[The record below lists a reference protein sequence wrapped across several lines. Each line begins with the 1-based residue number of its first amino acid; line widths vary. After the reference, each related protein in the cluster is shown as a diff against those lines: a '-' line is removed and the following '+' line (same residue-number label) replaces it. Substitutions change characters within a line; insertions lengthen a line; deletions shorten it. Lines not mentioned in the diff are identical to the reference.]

1 LCISTLL
8 GSGASQALRDQYE
21 LNQEELKRA
30 EEFLNEEKRRV
41 MLERLVYDAK
51 RDGLEALLAKVE
63 FTIWGTSA

>member
-1 LCISTLL
+1 
-8 GSGASQALRDQYE
+8 
-21 LNQEELKRA
+21 LKRA